1 MSSNIE
7 KIKSLGEVRHGD
19 EWQNYRELGLNEDDV
34 PALLKIIEDTRNDWT
49 ALHAWRALGQI
60 KSPKAIEPLL
70 KHFSYLSDDDW
81 AISELSVVMG
91 MIGEE
96 AIEPL
101 ARYMNDKRYKEFAR
115 VMAMDGL
122 AEIVIHHPETRQ
134 WVLDKY
140 KQYISKPD
148 KKADSLNGLLI
159 GRLIDL
165 KAKEMIDDIALL
177 FETADVDL
185 QMNGDFED
193 VEIELGLRDKRDT
206 PKPDYHALEQRK
218 YIESNQAQLKNLPD
232 LDELDEYEQIDN
244 MLLAYENDDSVLSAS
259 ELDGFFT
266 AILCAP
272 SLIEPS
278 QWMLAIW
285 GGKEMPEFESIEVV
299 QKQMNLFMWH
309 YNQVLSGLQNGKC
322 EPLFLEYQ
330 VEGKTYPV
338 LDDWCDG
345 FWRGYKLWISP
356 DYKDD
361 KLLQELLELV
371 IPFAVEEGGKMKEMM
386 TDSILRNYMDSIPLK
401 VNQLFRQN
409 DRRYK
414 QEQTFIHEQ
423 PKVGRNDPCPCGS
436 GKKYKKCCL
445 H

>member
-1 MSSNIE
+1 MSSKIE
-7 KIKSLGEVRHGD
+7 KIKSFGEVRHGD
-19 EWQNYRELGLNEDDV
+19 EWQNYLELGLSEDDV
-34 PALLKIIEDTRNDWT
+34 PALLKIIEDTHNDWS

-60 KSPKAIEPLL
+60 KSPRAIEPLL
-70 KHFSYLSDDDW
+70 KQFSELSYDDW
-81 AISELSVVMG
+81 AIPELSVVMG

-101 ARYMNDKRYKEFAR
+101 VRYMNDKRYKEFAR

-122 AEIVIHHPETRQ
+122 AEIVIHHPDTRQ
-134 WVLDKY
+134 RVLDKY

-185 QMNGDFED
+185 VINGDLED

-206 PKPDYHALEQRK
+206 PKPDYLALEEK
-218 YIESNQAQLKNLPD
+218 KNIESLLENLD
-232 LDELDEYEQIDN
+232 TLENLDEPNEFEQIDD
-244 MLLAYENDDSVLSAS
+244 MLLAYGGDDSVLSSS
-259 ELDGFFT
+259 ELDGFFA

-272 SLIEPS
+272 SLIKPS
-278 QWMLAIW
+278 QWMQAIW
-285 GGKEMPEFESIEVV
+285 GGKEMPEFDSIELV

-309 YNQVLSGLQNGKC
+309 YNQVIYGLQSGEF

-330 VEGKTYPV
+330 VEGKTFPV
-338 LDDWCDG
+338 LDDWCEG

-371 IPFAVEEGGKMKEMM
+371 IPFAVEDGEKLKEIM
-386 TDSILRNYMDSIPLK
+386 TDSILRDYMDSIPLK
-401 VNQLFRQN
+401 VNQLYKQN

-414 QEQTFIHEQ
+414 QEQTFIREQ